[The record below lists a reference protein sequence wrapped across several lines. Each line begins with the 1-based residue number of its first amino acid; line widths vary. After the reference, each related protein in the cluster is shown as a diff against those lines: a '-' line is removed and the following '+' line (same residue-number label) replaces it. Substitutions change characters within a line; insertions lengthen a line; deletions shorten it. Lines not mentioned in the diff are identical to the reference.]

1 MAARRRDSGFRA
13 SVIECVKKN
22 TQEARDGSRKY
33 QSYFADGS
41 DLERSTAFYNK
52 VFEFIGFKRV
62 EVPEATQQAMKTR
75 LKAWV
80 GPGYSISIRPSKGE
94 FAHRLND
101 RNAPGFNHM
110 AFTAADRSDV
120 DKMYELLKQMG
131 ATVLD
136 APAEYPYSPGY
147 FAVYFT
153 DPDGL
158 KFEFAYAP

>member
-1 MAARRRDSGFRA
+1 MAR
-13 SVIECVKKN
+13 
-22 TQEARDGSRKY
+22 GSI
-33 QSYFADGS
+33 SHIALAVS
-41 DLERSTAFYNK
+41 DLERSAAFYNR

-62 EVPEATQQAMKTR
+62 EVPESIQNAMKTR

-94 FAHRLND
+94 FAHRGHD
-101 RNAPGFNHM
+101 RNAPGSNHM
-110 AFTAADRSDV
+110 AFSAEDRSDV
-120 DKMYELLKQMG
+120 EKMYALLKEIG

-136 APAEYPYSPGY
+136 APAEYPYAPGY

-158 KFEFAYAP
+158 KFEFAYVPPRS

>member
-1 MAARRRDSGFRA
+1 MTR
-13 SVIECVKKN
+13 
-22 TQEARDGSRKY
+22 GSI
-33 QSYFADGS
+33 SHIS
-41 DLERSTAFYNK
+41 LTVTDLDRSTAFYDR

-62 EVPEATQQAMKTR
+62 EVPESTQLAMKTR

-80 GPGYSISIRPSKGE
+80 GSGYSISIRPSKGE
-94 FAHRLND
+94 FARRLHD
-101 RNAPGFNHM
+101 RNAPGFNHL
-110 AFTAADRSDV
+110 AFNAESRSDV
-120 DKMYELLKQMG
+120 EKLYELLEQMG

-158 KFEFAYAP
+158 KFEFAYAPGYDRYRTEPNE

>member
-1 MAARRRDSGFRA
+1 MAR
-13 SVIECVKKN
+13 
-22 TQEARDGSRKY
+22 GSITHI
-33 QSYFADGS
+33 ALTVS
-41 DLERSTAFYNK
+41 DLERSTPFYDR

-62 EVPEATQQAMKTR
+62 EVPESTQLAMKTR

-80 GPGYSISIRPSKGE
+80 GQGYSISIRPSKGE
-94 FAHRLND
+94 FAHRLQD

-110 AFTAADRSDV
+110 AFNAKDRSDV
-120 DKMYELLKQMG
+120 EKMYELLKEIG

-158 KFEFAYAP
+158 KFEFAYSPGYDRYRTEPSE